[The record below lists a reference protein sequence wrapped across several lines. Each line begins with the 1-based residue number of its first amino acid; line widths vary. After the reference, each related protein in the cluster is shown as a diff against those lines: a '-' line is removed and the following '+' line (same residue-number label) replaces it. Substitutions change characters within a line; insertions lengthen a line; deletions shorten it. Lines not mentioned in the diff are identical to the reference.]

1 MVTTGP
7 AARDRLALALDVDD
21 LDSAVVLARRLRPWF
36 AVAKVGLELFSAAGP
51 SAIAR
56 LADEGFAVFADL
68 KLYDIPTT
76 VGRAARVLGRAGA
89 RYLTVH
95 LSGGAA
101 VVGAAVSGLREG
113 VAVSSR
119 GEEPAGGADGAAVLG
134 VTVLTSD
141 PDAAPDRVAALAAMA
156 ASTGCGGV
164 VCAGSDLEVIG
175 RVAPGL
181 RRVVP
186 GIRPAGGATDDQ
198 ARVVTPGGAVA
209 AGADLLVVGRAV
221 TAASDVEAAAAA
233 VHDEVERSLNAVG
246 LSRPGTVWSAG
257 AGPSG

>member
-1 MVTTGP
+1 MTTTGLV
-7 AARDRLALALDVDD
+7 ARDRLALALDVDD
-21 LDSAVVLARRLRPWF
+21 LDSAVALARLLRPWF
-36 AVAKVGLELFSAAGP
+36 AVAKVGLELFGAAGP
-51 SAIAR
+51 RSIAQ
-56 LADEGFAVFADL
+56 LADEGFVVFADL
-68 KLYDIPTT
+68 KLHDIPTT
-76 VGRAARVLGRAGA
+76 VGRAARVLGRGGA

-101 VVGAAVSGLREG
+101 MVGAAVSGLGEG
-113 VAVSSR
+113 AAMSGV
-119 GEEPAGGADGAAVLG
+119 GEEPAGVATGAAVLG

-141 PDAAPDRVAALAAMA
+141 PDAAPDRVAVLATLA

-186 GIRPAGGATDDQ
+186 GIRPAGGATNDQ

-221 TAASDVEAAAAA
+221 TAASDVAAAAAA

-246 LSRPGTVWSAG
+246 LSRPGTAWPAG
-257 AGPSG
+257 RGPSG